1 MTKLQKM
8 FNHVKTKISQY
19 FSKMRIIYYFWQI
32 YRWKGYRNLH
42 IYENWGQVTNKQ
54 SQSVASSCKLE
65 LDRFSTL
72 LRIQDIA
79 ECVKGKEIQWGDT
92 TQKNVHWGGTA
103 QKKRTLE
110 GGGHRKNPTIHLGG
124 GDMTHTFLMEEQLGW
139 GHRITLKKNTQNCF
153 ASNSVTKYRSEAVL
167 WSKRTAGYP
176 LSHHRSLQ

>member
-19 FSKMRIIYYFWQI
+19 FSKMRIIYCFWQI
-32 YRWKGYRNLH
+32 YIWNGYRNLH

-103 QKKRTLE
+103 QKKHTLE
-110 GGGHRKNPTIHLGG
+110 GGGTPHKTPPYILWGYIA
-124 GDMTHTFLMEEQLGW
+124 HTFLMEEQLVW
-139 GHRITLKKNTQNCF
+139 GHRITLKKTPKTVLLLTQ
-153 ASNSVTKYRSEAVL
+153 
-167 WSKRTAGYP
+167 
-176 LSHHRSLQ
+176 